1 MTKLYRVIVPVS
13 DIDQAQTFYAAILED
28 PGERVSPER
37 HYFDCEGT
45 ILACF
50 DPTKFDEKPE
60 AVPNP
65 EHLYFAVEDLTGA
78 LERCTAA
85 GAKVVAEI
93 QSYPWGETSFYIE
106 DPFGNQLCFVDRNT
120 MFTGTP
126 A

>member
-13 DIDQAQTFYAAILED
+13 DIDQAQSFYSSILAHE
-28 PGERVSPER
+28 GERVSPER

-50 DPTKFDEKPE
+50 DPTQFDEKPE
-60 AVPNP
+60 VVPNP
-65 EHLYFAVEDLTGA
+65 EHIYLAVDDLA
-78 LERCTAA
+78 EAYERCTVV
-85 GAKVVAEI
+85 GAKVVTEI

-106 DPFGNQLCFVDRNT
+106 DPFGNQLCFVDQNT
-120 MFTGTP
+120 MFTGTK

>member
-13 DIDQAQTFYAAILED
+13 DIDQAQSFYASILAD

-65 EHLYFAVEDLTGA
+65 ENIYLAVDDLAGA
-78 LERCTAA
+78 YERCAA
-85 GAKVVAEI
+85 VGAKVVTEI

-106 DPFGNQLCFVDRNT
+106 DPFGNQLCFVDQNT
-120 MFTGTP
+120 MFTGTKT
-126 A
+126 